1 MKGPT
6 AGSVPNDEGSPN
18 GMPPRSQK
26 SNESLR
32 AILKNRVRRKHNHMR
47 TTTYLILFLTV
58 IMAAQAAQV
67 FQFPVVRERM
77 PRRGEPG
84 MLKVSE
90 AGITYESTNNKAS
103 LQLPLAN
110 IWEADLSHPGRI
122 YIQTYDRGTLT
133 LAHRTT
139 YRFRLREAAD
149 QQALARFF
157 AEHLERPVVGQYPIS
172 GPAMF
177 EIPVYHRHVLGGTHG
192 TIRISTEG
200 IEFISNKPNDS
211 RTWPYRDI
219 ETIGSAD
226 PFHFRV
232 TSFAETYTFDLKRRL
247 PQQAYDFA
255 WQRVYQ
261 LPGIGEMS
269 GSH

>member
-1 MKGPT
+1 M
-6 AGSVPNDEGSPN
+6 
-18 GMPPRSQK
+18 
-26 SNESLR
+26 R
-32 AILKNRVRRKHNHMR
+32 A
-47 TTTYLILFLTV
+47 TTYLILFLTV
-58 IMAAQAAQV
+58 IVAAQAAQV

-77 PRRGEPG
+77 ARRGEPG

-90 AGITYESTNNKAS
+90 AGIAYDSTNSDTS
-103 LQLPLAN
+103 LHVPLTN
-110 IWEADLSHPGRI
+110 IWEADLSHPDKI
-122 YIQTYDRGTLT
+122 YIQTFDGGMLT

-172 GPAMF
+172 GPAIF

-192 TIRISTEG
+192 TIRISTDSV
-200 IEFISNKPNDS
+200 EFISNKPNDS

-226 PFHFRV
+226 PLHFRV
-232 TSFAETYTFDLKRRL
+232 TSFVETYTFDLKRRL

-261 LPGIGEMS
+261 LAGIDQIS